1 MKFCPKCNSQYDD
14 GVGFCTRDGGP
25 LKSMAGTSTLKSP
38 GMTLSSGRGSALGST
53 ALRTGG
59 PPPRAPRTVTS
70 NAAFAIALDPL
81 STQTPADGLT
91 REVEITPQQPQR
103 VPLDEDIVPGSELDP
118 YADSP
123 TLAIAAPVITVSHPP
138 DGPPRPKAPE
148 AKGFSPG
155 RPVGPSPAT
164 VNGSAEAQGQPESAH
179 RTDTTPVPEE
189 KASTE
194 NGYDGESDEPDLS
207 GQTIAGR
214 YRVIRRLGE
223 GGMGVVYQAVDERLD
238 KSVALKVLKED
249 FSKRQDVVA
258 RFTQEAKS
266 AARIKHENVL
276 DVTDYGKT
284 ETGSYY
290 IAMELLVGTDLADV
304 LQKGEPMTVE
314 RATDIAV
321 QICRALSAA
330 HGLGVVHRD
339 MKPENVFLLKSND
352 GREVVKIVDFGI
364 AQMTDSAGENT
375 RKLTRTGMIFGT
387 PEYMSPEQASG
398 KQIDHRVDVYATG
411 VILYEMFA
419 GRVPFVGDS
428 FMGVLTQHMFE
439 PPPAITELNPNADVT
454 AEFTAVIF
462 KALAKDPN
470 QRYASMAEFSE
481 DLIRVRQGV
490 RPTAPVGDYV
500 IGSPLRGPTPAPLLN
515 TPTPNPAQGT
525 APWPTSV
532 GAAGSMEGEQ
542 PRKRS
547 LAPAIAVALLLVVGA
562 IALAFSLGSK
572 SNPAPVTPAPA
583 TRLPATRP
591 VTPVA
596 PPSRLAVAPPAV
608 NPTVIAAPPRPV
620 APTLV
625 AMQVVTDPPGAHIQA
640 EPVVGEGARF
650 SCTTPCTERV
660 PTHVPLRL
668 TAQRGN
674 RRGTLVVEP
683 TETMA
688 PVHVTLEPV
697 TVRRTPVTP
706 PPTGTRPAQRRCGV
720 MDPETQLLI
729 PCFPGGSH

>member
-25 LKSMAGTSTLKSP
+25 LRPMAGGSTLKSP
-38 GMTLSSGRGSALGST
+38 GMTLSSGRGSALGAS
-53 ALRTGG
+53 ALRTAG
-59 PPPRAPRTVTS
+59 PPPRAPRSNTS
-70 NAAFAIALDPL
+70 NAALAIALDAM
-81 STQTPADGLT
+81 SDHTPADGLT
-91 REVEITPQQPQR
+91 REVEITPQQPQS
-103 VPLDEDIVPGSELDP
+103 VPMEEDVVPGSELDP

-138 DGPPRPKAPE
+138 DGPPRPKQPE
-148 AKGFSPG
+148 AKGFNPG
-155 RPVGPSPAT
+155 RPVAARPQT
-164 VNGSAEAQGQPESAH
+164 VNLAAEQAPPTEKPAAEES
-179 RTDTTPVPEE
+179 
-189 KASTE
+189 
-194 NGYDGESDEPDLS
+194 YDESEEPDLS

-249 FSKRQDVVA
+249 FSRRQDVVA

-284 ETGSYY
+284 ESGSYY

-321 QICRALSAA
+321 QICRALTAA

-339 MKPENVFLLKSND
+339 MKPENIFLLKSND

-364 AQMTDSAGENT
+364 AQMKDSAGENT

-398 KQIDHRVDVYATG
+398 KPIDHRVDVYATG

-419 GRVPFVGDS
+419 GRVPFEGDS

-439 PPPAITELNPNADVT
+439 APPAITDLNPNASVT
-454 AEFTAVIF
+454 PEFTAVIF

-470 QRYASMAEFSE
+470 QRYASMAEFSD
-481 DLIRVRQGV
+481 DLLRVRQGA
-490 RPTAPVGDYV
+490 RPAAPVGDYV
-500 IGSPLRGPTPAPLLN
+500 VGNALRGPTPAPLLN
-515 TPTPNPAQGT
+515 AAPPGSTPSQGT
-525 APWPTSV
+525 APWPASV
-532 GAAGSMEGEQ
+532 GAAGTMEGER

-547 LAPAIAVALLLVVGA
+547 LVPVIAVAVLLIGGA
-562 IALAFSLGSK
+562 IALAFSLGSQ
-572 SNPAPVTPAPA
+572 SNPAPVTPPAPA
-583 TRLPATRP
+583 AVVPARP
-591 VTPVA
+591 RVTPA
-596 PPSRLAVAPPAV
+596 
-608 NPTVIAAPPRPV
+608 RPV
-620 APTLV
+620 APAVTAPAVVVAPPPQVAPTQV
-625 AMQVVTDPPGAHIQA
+625 AMQIVTDPPGATVHV
-640 EPVVGEGARF
+640 EPVSGAGDRF
-650 SCTTPCTERV
+650 TCETPCTRSV
-660 PTHVPLRL
+660 ATHVPLRL
-668 TAQRGN
+668 TAQRGT
-674 RRGTLVVEP
+674 RRGAMTIEP

-688 PVHVTLEPV
+688 PVRVTLDPV
-697 TVRRTPVTP
+697 PTRRS
-706 PPTGTRPAQRRCGV
+706 PTTQPSSGGRPTQRRCGV